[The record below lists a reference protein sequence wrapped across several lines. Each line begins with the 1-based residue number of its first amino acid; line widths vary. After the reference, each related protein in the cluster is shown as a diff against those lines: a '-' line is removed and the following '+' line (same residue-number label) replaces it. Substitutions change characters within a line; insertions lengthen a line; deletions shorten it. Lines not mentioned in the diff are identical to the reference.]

1 MEESQTRNL
10 KTVYT
15 IIERG
20 AGKSSIWV
28 RVGTGYTN
36 RDGSLNLKLDAIPVN
51 GSLQVREW
59 DSGERRSEGVDASRP
74 RLPPREKPI
83 ETVV

>member
-1 MEESQTRNL
+1 MEETQTKNL

-15 IIERG
+15 IIDRG

-28 RVGTGYTN
+28 RVGSGYTN

-59 DSGERRSEGVDASRP
+59 DSGERRSESVDASRP
-74 RLPPREKPI
+74 RLPPREKPL